1 MTKIALIDPTS
12 LVGKELARLLPT
24 WPGLSP
30 TVDSFHTGTEEEHRV
45 AEVGGGA
52 ALVAPLDDPMV
63 LAGYD
68 GVLTAGREATPRMT
82 ALAEALDELPQEL
95 PVVDAARAP
104 VLRAATRVAA
114 PAAQTQELPLHFRV
128 PDPSVVA
135 TLHVLE
141 AVSGLRP
148 LAAGIHSEEPVS
160 VLGPGAVQALARQ
173 AAARL
178 QGEPAPTEELGAVL
192 AFNFRGLPDDG
203 AGAEASALLAP
214 VEVSLTRAAVGRFHG
229 HVVHLSLL
237 FPEAISAET
246 FETLCRSSESLR
258 MAPAG
263 LDMAEAP
270 DSGSILVGPPSVS
283 SSGRLLTV
291 TATLDG
297 LLFGGARTA
306 LELLDS
312 LF

>member
-1 MTKIALIDPTS
+1 MTKIALIDPTT
-12 LVGKELARLLPT
+12 LVGKELARLLQT

-68 GVLTAGREATPRMT
+68 GVLLAGREATPRLC
-82 ALAEALDELPQEL
+82 ALAEGLGGLPPEL
-95 PVVDAARAP
+95 PVVDAGRAP

-114 PAAQTQELPLHFRV
+114 PAARSQELPLHFRV
-128 PDPSVVA
+128 PDPSIVA
-135 TLHVLE
+135 AIHVLE
-141 AVSGLRP
+141 AVSELKP

-160 VLGPGAVQALARQ
+160 VLGPGAVEALARQ

-178 QGEPAPTEELGAVL
+178 QGEPAPTEELGEVL
-192 AFNFRGLPDDG
+192 AFNFRSLPDDG
-203 AGAEASALLAP
+203 VAAEASALLAP

-237 FPEAISAET
+237 FPGAISVET
-246 FETLCRSSESLR
+246 F
-258 MAPAG
+258 
-263 LDMAEAP
+263 
-270 DSGSILVGPPSVS
+270 
-283 SSGRLLTV
+283 
-291 TATLDG
+291 
-297 LLFGGARTA
+297 
-306 LELLDS
+306 
-312 LF
+312 